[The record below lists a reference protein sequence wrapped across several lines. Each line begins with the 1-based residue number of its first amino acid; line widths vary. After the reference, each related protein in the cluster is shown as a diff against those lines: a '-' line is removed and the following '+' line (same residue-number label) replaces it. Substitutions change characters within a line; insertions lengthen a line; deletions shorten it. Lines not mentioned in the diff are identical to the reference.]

1 MTRHDGIPTPASSK
15 RLAALVLLAAA
26 WTSTA
31 KPAPAQ
37 PAPAGPPFTVAS
49 DPTAH
54 YPAVA
59 SSADGSF
66 VVVWLNFEGDRSSIR
81 GQRYDADGEMTEGPF
96 VVTVGSRAIRK

>member
-66 VVVWLNFEGDRSSIR
+66 VVVWL
-81 GQRYDADGEMTEGPF
+81 T
-96 VVTVGSRAIRK
+96 SRANDRAFGASATTPTVK